1 MCVWTRMNILPI
13 LVSTAAP
20 AVAFCLL
27 FCPFFFFPNLPQ
39 AHSTLIRI
47 ELACFFWLL
56 YSILLCV
63 FLVNQPL
70 IITNKD
76 MGFFG
81 GSVIE
86 TELPMQGTQVLSL
99 IRELWSYTLERTH
112 TQSLFIYYVQRFQW
126 FKVSGSGIISKHKG
140 KCMCVCVCVCVC
152 VYIYIYIFFFFS
164 IWPCHAACGILVQ
177 GASLTPCFGNA
188 AS

>member
-1 MCVWTRMNILPI
+1 MNTHEYIAHTCVYSCTSSSILSPV
-13 LVSTAAP
+13 LRP
-20 AVAFCLL
+20 
-27 FCPFFFFPNLPQ
+27 PFFFPNLPQ
-39 AHSTLIRI
+39 AHSTLIHI
-47 ELACFFWLL
+47 QLAYFLWLL

-99 IRELWSYTLERTH
+99 IKRTKILHTRARARAHTH
-112 TQSLFIYYVQRFQW
+112 THGPCSFIYYVQLIQW
-126 FKVSGSGIISKHKG
+126 FKVSGSGIISKHK
-140 KCMCVCVCVCVC
+140 CICVC
-152 VYIYIYIFFFFS
+152 VYIYIYIFFFS

>member
-1 MCVWTRMNILPI
+1 MTRYRGRLDYVKIISAIADVCMNTHEYIAHPCVYSCTSSSILSPV
-13 LVSTAAP
+13 LP
-20 AVAFCLL
+20 L
-27 FCPFFFFPNLPQ
+27 FFFPNLPQ
-39 AHSTLIRI
+39 AHSTLIHI

-99 IRELWSYTLERTH
+99 IREL
-112 TQSLFIYYVQRFQW
+112 
-126 FKVSGSGIISKHKG
+126 
-140 KCMCVCVCVCVC
+140 
-152 VYIYIYIFFFFS
+152 
-164 IWPCHAACGILVQ
+164 
-177 GASLTPCFGNA
+177 
-188 AS
+188 

>member
-1 MCVWTRMNILPI
+1 MTRYRGRLDYVKIISEIADVCMNTHEYVAHTCVYSCTSSSILSPV
-13 LVSTAAP
+13 LRP
-20 AVAFCLL
+20 
-27 FCPFFFFPNLPQ
+27 PFFFPNLPQ
-39 AHSTLIRI
+39 AHSTLIHI
-47 ELACFFWLL
+47 QLAYFLWLL

-99 IRELWSYTLERTH
+99 IKRTKILHTRARARARAHTH
-112 TQSLFIYYVQRFQW
+112 THTHTHTWSLFIYLL
-126 FKVSGSGIISKHKG
+126 
-140 KCMCVCVCVCVC
+140 C
-152 VYIYIYIFFFFS
+152 
-164 IWPCHAACGILVQ
+164 AADSMV
-177 GASLTPCFGNA
+177 
-188 AS
+188 